1 MQSVSPSS
9 STYDSPDWSQTFEA
23 VLNEE
28 VSSSE
33 MFKMDLSING
43 TPMGADWYP
52 MGDVGKKIV
61 WSVDAGIIELYGYQL
76 QVGDRI
82 AICSI
87 SRKVDDEW
95 VEVWTA

>member
-1 MQSVSPSS
+1 
-9 STYDSPDWSQTFEA
+9 
-23 VLNEE
+23 
-28 VSSSE
+28 
-33 MFKMDLSING
+33 
-43 TPMGADWYP
+43 MGDDWYP

-61 WSVDAGIIELYGYQL
+61 WSVDAEIIEIYGHQL

-87 SRKVDDEW
+87 SRKVDGEW